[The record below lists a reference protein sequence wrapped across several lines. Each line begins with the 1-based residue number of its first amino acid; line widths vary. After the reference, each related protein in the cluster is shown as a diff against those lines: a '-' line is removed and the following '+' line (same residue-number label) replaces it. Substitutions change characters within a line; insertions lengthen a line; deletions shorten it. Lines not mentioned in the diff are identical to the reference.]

1 MEVEGRICAGVMP
14 AIRYRKTGGCMETYS
29 VNTEISADSIEIV
42 PDKMEDAIRVMQEVA
57 EWARGAGFRVWPQEW
72 LTRDELVSD
81 EAKPENFFIGMLRGR
96 IVCAFILQWSDSEY
110 WPDEPEYAAAYIHK
124 LCVRREFAHCGMT
137 KSIVAAVRRL
147 CMEKGIHYIRL
158 DTGLDEKKVRKIYLC
173 AGFKIVD
180 IIDYENGNSMALYE
194 MEV

>member
-1 MEVEGRICAGVMP
+1 
-14 AIRYRKTGGCMETYS
+14 
-29 VNTEISADSIEIV
+29 
-42 PDKMEDAIRVMQEVA
+42 
-57 EWARGAGFRVWPQEW
+57 
-72 LTRDELVSD
+72 
-81 EAKPENFFIGMLRGR
+81 MLRGR

-110 WPDEPEYAAAYIHK
+110 WSDEPEYAAAYIHK

-147 CMEKGIHYIRL
+147 CMEKGIRYIRL

>member
-1 MEVEGRICAGVMP
+1 MEVDGRICAGVMP
-14 AIRYRKTGGCMETYS
+14 TIRYRKTGGCMETYS
-29 VNTEISADSIEIV
+29 VNAEISADSIEIV

-110 WPDEPEYAAAYIHK
+110 WPDAPAYEAAYIHK
-124 LCVRREFAHCGMT
+124 LCVCREFAHCGMT
-137 KSIVAAVRRL
+137 KTIVAAVRRL
-147 CMEKGIHYIRL
+147 CMEKGIRYIRL
-158 DTGLDEKKVRKIYLC
+158 DVGLDERKIRKIYLN